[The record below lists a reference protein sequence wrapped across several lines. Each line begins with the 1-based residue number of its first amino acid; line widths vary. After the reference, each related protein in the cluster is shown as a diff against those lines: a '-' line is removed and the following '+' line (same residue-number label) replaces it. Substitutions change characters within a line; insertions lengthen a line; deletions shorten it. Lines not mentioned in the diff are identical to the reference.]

1 MRFQQLAQLR
11 NHVRLI
17 SFKPAP
23 WDRAPGPNGTPA
35 RAALLLPINFGKL
48 FFLCSLCSLP
58 LFSSTAVEAAENL
71 EQTAADLAT
80 VSSAI
85 IDIQNWLAAANA
97 RYSEEEKNLRD
108 AEKEIAAVT
117 QSTTATRRLLGET
130 ESELKLLHR
139 RINRLEDE
147 KRQHSALLAQS
158 IRAAYMAGERS
169 ALKLLLNQQD
179 LSRSARLMHYHRL
192 FAESRIEKIESFQN
206 TLDDISTAN
215 IELES
220 RLLSFADQQSE
231 LEQKLLALNT
241 ARSRRE
247 QAMSELTASISSRS
261 GELEALE
268 INRAELEAL
277 LKQIA
282 EAMARVQSVANLSP
296 FTDQRGK
303 LPLPVNGPVINQF
316 GSRYGGGALVRQGIT
331 IGVAEGTEVRAVHA
345 GRIVF
350 SDWLRGMGLLVIVDH
365 SDGYMSL
372 YGANQALSKA
382 AGDWVNAGEVLASS
396 GSRGERSVGVY
407 FEIRYRGAAQNPS
420 IWLQK

>member
-1 MRFQQLAQLR
+1 MRA
-11 NHVRLI
+11 N
-17 SFKPAP
+17 SFMPAP
-23 WDRAPGPNGTPA
+23 WCHAPVLRGTPA
-35 RAALLLPINFGKL
+35 RAAPLLPKNLGKL
-48 FFLCSLCSLP
+48 FFLCSLFSL
-58 LFSSTAVEAAENL
+58 FFSSSTAVEAAENL
-71 EQTAADLAT
+71 EQAEADLAT
-80 VSSAI
+80 VTSAI
-85 IDIQNWLAAANA
+85 IDIQNWLADANA
-97 RYSEEEKNLRD
+97 RHSGVEKNLRD
-108 AEKEIAAVT
+108 AEKDIAAVA
-117 QSTTATRRLLGET
+117 QSAAATRRLLAET
-130 ESELKLLHR
+130 ELELELLHN

-147 KRQHSALLAQS
+147 KRQQSELLAQS
-158 IRAAYMAGERS
+158 IRAAYMAGQRS
-169 ALKLLLNQQD
+169 ALKLLLNPQD
-179 LSRSARLMHYHRL
+179 LSRSARLLHYHRL
-192 FAESRIEKIESFQN
+192 FAESRIEKIASFQN

-220 RLLSFADQQSE
+220 RLLDFAQQQSD
-231 LEQKLLALNT
+231 LERDLLALN
-241 ARSRRE
+241 AAKSRRE
-247 QAMSELTASISSRS
+247 QALSELTANISSRR
-261 GELEALE
+261 GELDQLE
-268 INRAELEAL
+268 TNRAELEAL

-282 EAMARVQSVANLSP
+282 AAMARVQSVAGLAP

-303 LPLPVNGPVINQF
+303 LPLPADGPVINQF

-331 IGVAEGTEVRAVHA
+331 IGVVEGTEVRAVHA

-407 FEIRYRGAAQNPS
+407 FEIRYHGAAQNPS

>member
-1 MRFQQLAQLR
+1 M
-11 NHVRLI
+11 RLI

-23 WDRAPGPNGTPA
+23 WYQAPVISGTRT
-35 RAALLLPINFGKL
+35 RAALSLPINFGKL
-48 FFLCSLCSLP
+48 FFLCSIFSLY
-58 LFSSTAVEAAENL
+58 FFTSTVVEAAENL
-71 EQTAADLAT
+71 EQTEADLT
-80 VSSAI
+80 VVTAAI
-85 IDIQNWLAAANA
+85 IDIQNWMAEAGA
-97 RYSEEEKNLRD
+97 RYSGAEKNLRD
-108 AEKEIAAVT
+108 AEEEIAAVS
-117 QSTTATRRLLGET
+117 QSAVATGRLLVET
-130 ESELKLLHR
+130 ESELELLHSS
-139 RINRLEDE
+139 INRLEDE
-147 KRQHSALLAQS
+147 KAQQGVLLAQS

-179 LSRSARLMHYHRL
+179 LSRSARLLHYHRL

-220 RLLSFADQQSE
+220 RLLSFGDQQSE
-231 LEQKLLALNT
+231 LEQKLLALNA

-247 QAMSELTASISSRS
+247 QALSELTASISSRS
-261 GELEALE
+261 GELEQLE
-268 INRAELEAL
+268 INRAGLEAL

-282 EAMARVQSVANLSP
+282 AAMARVQSVAGLAP

-303 LPLPVNGPVINQF
+303 LPLPADGPVINQF

-407 FEIRYRGAAQNPS
+407 FEIRYHGAAQNPS